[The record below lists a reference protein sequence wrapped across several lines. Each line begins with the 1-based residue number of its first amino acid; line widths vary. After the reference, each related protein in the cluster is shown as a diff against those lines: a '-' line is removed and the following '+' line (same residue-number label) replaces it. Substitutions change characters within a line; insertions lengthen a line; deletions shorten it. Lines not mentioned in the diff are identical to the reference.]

1 MAEPTFDSGDVRTLL
16 AELRTDRADQKAREK
31 REAWTKYT
39 SLSLVFVAVLA
50 AIASQA
56 AGKYSSRTLVELTQ
70 CTLHQ
75 AEASDQWSFYQ
86 AKSIKQNLAENAREG
101 VARAAAAN
109 EAGAAAHLATLE
121 GEIARYKT
129 EKAEIKTKAEEYTR
143 QRDAA
148 RQAADTAAAHGGG
161 MGLVVSVYQIA
172 IAVGSI
178 CLVTKKKPL
187 WYVSLALALFATAR
201 MLAVLAH

>member
-1 MAEPTFDSGDVRTLL
+1 MAESHFDAGEVRTLL

-50 AIASQA
+50 AIASQL

-86 AKSIKQNLAENAREG
+86 AKSIKQNLAESVREG
-101 VARAAAAN
+101 AARAAAA
-109 EAGAAAHLATLE
+109 ETGAAQHLAALD
-121 GEIARYKT
+121 GEIARYKS

-187 WYVSLALALFATAR
+187 WYVSLALALLATAR
-201 MLAVLAH
+201 MLAVLSR